1 MSGLDDALRMLAERR
16 DALAKTEALSTQRL
30 ATVRGMLEANR
41 QTYEAL
47 ALALG
52 LSDGVRRV
60 VAADA
65 VLLAAAE
72 ADFDANV
79 KVREAIDAVMAELR
93 TLADRD

>member
-1 MSGLDDALRMLAERR
+1 LSGLDDVLRILAERR
-16 DALAKTEALSTQRL
+16 DALANSEALSTERL
-30 ATVRGMLEANR
+30 DSVRRMVEANQR
-41 QTYEAL
+41 TYEAL
-47 ALALG
+47 TLGLG

-79 KVREAIDAVMAELR
+79 KAREAIDAVMAELR
-93 TLADRD
+93 ALED